1 MEIKNH
7 NFKIGGFAWKPAI
20 LVDLIDE
27 SADYLVWFDSANLFN
42 KNLFL
47 FKLFIETNGFISFY
61 SSGNIKRWTH
71 ESVLKN

>member
-1 MEIKNH
+1 MRLKNH

-61 SSGNIKRWTH
+61 SSEI
-71 ESVLKN
+71 LKDGLTKAF